1 MSSLSP
7 SRPNATLHR
16 ERALPL
22 RLALAAALSLCATL
36 AGAQTT
42 TLTLEQALRLAT
54 QASSSNKAAQAAVEA
69 SGMAAARA
77 DQLPDP
83 MLKLGVDNLPLS
95 GADKYSTTGDSMTMR
110 RYGFEQ
116 QWVSA
121 DKRQARQERA
131 KRAVAM
137 EEGAYLENLGKV
149 REEAGKAWL
158 TLLYAQRAR
167 QLYGQLEKA
176 MADDLGAAQAA
187 HRGAKATAADVLQAQ
202 MELALGQDDSRR
214 AAQEVAS
221 ARIVLARW
229 VQTPVDTVADTPPA
243 MRAHLSTV
251 PTADLEQYHAGV
263 LNARRAIDLADA
275 ETTVALRERRPD
287 WSFEAVFS
295 QRGSQ
300 YGNMLSFGVSIPLTV
315 NRGQRQDRDVAE
327 KSALGTKARL
337 QYEDVLLEMR
347 AQIEQM
353 SLELGSLRE
362 RAAQLGATLLP
373 AAQQQVELAMAAYR
387 SGAGTLSAVFKARR
401 TLLEKQLQINE
412 LDKQAALTWAR
423 LELHVIPHDMTNQ
436 PRTAQ

>member
-7 SRPNATLHR
+7 SRSAATHRR
-16 ERALPL
+16 ERAP
-22 RLALAAALSLCATL
+22 RLALAAALSLVATL
-36 AGAQTT
+36 AGAQTAA
-42 TLTLEQALRLAT
+42 LTLEQALRLAT
-54 QASSSNKAAQAAVEA
+54 QASSSNQAAQASIAA

-77 DQLPDP
+77 NQLPDP
-83 MLKLGVDNLPLS
+83 MLKLGIDNLPLS
-95 GADKYSTTGDSMTMR
+95 GPDKLSTTADSMTMR
-110 RYGFEQ
+110 RFGIEQ

-158 TLLYAQRAR
+158 TLLYAQRASR
-167 QLYGQLEKA
+167 LYGQLETA

-187 HRGAKATAADVLQAQ
+187 HRGAKATAADVLQSQ
-202 MELALGQDDSRR
+202 MELAQGRDDNRR

-221 ARIVLARW
+221 ARIALARW
-229 VQTPVDTVADTPPA
+229 VRTPVDAVADAPPT
-243 MRAHLSTV
+243 MSTHLSSV
-251 PTADLEQYHAGV
+251 PTADLELYHAGV
-263 LNARRAIDLADA
+263 LNARRAVDLADA
-275 ETTVALRERRPD
+275 DTSVALRERHPD

-337 QYEDVLLEMR
+337 QYEDALLEMR

-353 SLELGSLRE
+353 SAELGSLRE
-362 RAAQLGATLLP
+362 RSAQLSATLLP

-387 SGAGTLSAVFKARR
+387 GGAGTLSAIFKARR

-412 LDKQAALTWAR
+412 LDKQSALTWAR
-423 LELHVIPHDMTNQ
+423 LELHVIPHDMANQ

>member
-1 MSSLSP
+1 MSSPLP
-7 SRPNATLHR
+7 SRSAATHHHA
-16 ERALPL
+16 RAP
-22 RLALAAALSLCATL
+22 RLALAAALSLVAML
-36 AGAQTT
+36 AGAQTV

-54 QASSSNKAAQAAVEA
+54 QASSSNQAARASIEA

-77 DQLPDP
+77 NQLPDP
-83 MLKLGVDNLPLS
+83 MLKLGIDNLPLS
-95 GADKYSTTGDSMTMR
+95 GQDKFSATGDSMTMR
-110 RYGFEQ
+110 RFGIEQ

-137 EEGAYLENLGKV
+137 EQGAYLDNLGKV

-158 TLLYAQRAR
+158 TLLYAQRASR
-167 QLYGQLEKA
+167 LYGQLEKT

-187 HRGAKATAADVLQAQ
+187 HRGAKATATEVLQAQ
-202 MELALGQDDSRR
+202 MELAQGQDDSRR

-221 ARIVLARW
+221 ARIALARW
-229 VQTPVDTVADTPPA
+229 VQTPVDTVADAPPA
-243 MRAHLSTV
+243 MSAHLSTI

-275 ETTVALRERRPD
+275 DTTVALRERRPD

-347 AQIEQM
+347 SQIEQM
-353 SLELGSLRE
+353 SAELGSLRE
-362 RAAQLGATLLP
+362 RAAQLNATLLP
-373 AAQQQVELAMAAYR
+373 AAQQQVELSMAAYR
-387 SGAGTLSAVFKARR
+387 GGAGTLSAVFKARR

-412 LDKQAALTWAR
+412 LDKQCALTWAK
-423 LELHVIPHDMTNQ
+423 LELHVIPHDMANQ